1 LLKLKPRNWDQ
12 TLVGA
17 GGSVGW
23 FGAGDDCE
31 RGRAFSDVIEAE
43 WIADVG
49 QLSGIQL
56 FFPLSRGYRGEAPG
70 ADGVEAAI
78 WITPVGKAWSW
89 KGGHRAL
96 APGARLGSL
105 STQSSDR
112 DAAFLCNIAHW
123 REEHRKKYG
132 RRSVRTADHV
142 EVVPIMSVRADLQP
156 GCALLITFVW
166 N

>member
-1 LLKLKPRNWDQ
+1 LELIG
-12 TLVGA
+12 T

-43 WIADVG
+43 RIADVG

-89 KGGHRAL
+89 KGGHRTLLRLPKWESVRQTLRILTQVICAIL
-96 APGARLGSL
+96 LTGGGA
-105 STQSSDR
+105 
-112 DAAFLCNIAHW
+112 F
-123 REEHRKKYG
+123 KKKVA
-132 RRSVRTADHV
+132 RRSVRTGR
-142 EVVPIMSVRADLQP
+142 P
-156 GCALLITFVW
+156 C
-166 N
+166 